1 MPFYLKD
8 RDIFSDIAMVHSA
21 LMDFPEDA
29 HVKAPEEY
37 FASLEPFLF
46 PSFI

>member
-21 LMDFPEDA
+21 LTVPYIGLLRGFR
-29 HVKAPEEY
+29 
-37 FASLEPFLF
+37 
-46 PSFI
+46 